1 MDGSKLLIARYK
13 ELAGR
18 CNARGILTHGDFLS
32 LEEMETF
39 LSLLPVPQEEG
50 IFMDVEYKLE
60 GGHDDA
66 ERRMLFFMPDYMDE
80 VDLAKYI
87 ACVKVEPKDER
98 YSEKLTHRDYL
109 GALMSLGFN
118 RSQVGD
124 ILTDGTN
131 GYLYI
136 EKPTADIVLKD
147 LNKVKHT
154 DVRCSMFPLGGTPIE
169 PKFGIKTAFINSPRL
184 DVVLKEAFG
193 LPRKEA
199 QEAIEAGLVR
209 LNGRTETDTSH
220 SLDEGDRISM
230 HGKGKFVYLGQKGTT
245 KKERLAVELKI
256 FG

>member
-80 VDLAKYI
+80 VDLAEYI
-87 ACVKVEPKDER
+87 ACVKVEPKSDR

-118 RSQVGD
+118 RSQFGD

-131 GYLYI
+131 GYIYM
-136 EKPTADIVLKD
+136 EKPTADIVLED

-169 PKFGIKTAFINSPRL
+169 PKFSIKTAFINSPRL

-209 LNGRTETDTSH
+209 LNGRTEADTSH
-220 SLDEGDRISM
+220 PWT
-230 HGKGKFVYLGQKGTT
+230 KGAGYPCTARGSSSTSARKARPKRTVS
-245 KKERLAVELKI
+245 R
-256 FG
+256 